1 MAKEK
6 TNNGNGKKDFRQT
19 RRERKLEM
27 AQRDDVEVI
36 PRRAQETNDS
46 IRLLTANDFIINRL
60 RNQLGRPNGVPV
72 DQAVQFLERNEE
84 LRQDMNRLN
93 AEMCKALG
101 MLYRV
106 PRGFNN
112 PLQEDGLLEGNHSS
126 AGKGEK
132 TG

>member
-1 MAKEK
+1 MAKD
-6 TNNGNGKKDFRQT
+6 NGNSEKKDYRQA

-36 PRRAQETNDS
+36 PRRALETNDS

-72 DQAVQFLERNEE
+72 NEAVRFLERNEQ
-84 LRQDMNRLN
+84 LRQEMNLLN
-93 AEMCKALG
+93 AEMCAAMG
-101 MLYRV
+101 MPYRA

-112 PLQEDGLLEGNHSS
+112 PLQESGQLDV
-126 AGKGEK
+126 KGHK
-132 TG
+132 